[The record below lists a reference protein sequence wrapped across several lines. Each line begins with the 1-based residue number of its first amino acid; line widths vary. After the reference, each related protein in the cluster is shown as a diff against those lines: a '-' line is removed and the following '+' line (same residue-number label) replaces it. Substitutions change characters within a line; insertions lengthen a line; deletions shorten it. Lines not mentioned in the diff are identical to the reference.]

1 MKVLVIG
8 NNTVDLVFYADTPF
22 SVDNKISSPEFRRY
36 AGGQGA
42 NVAHTLGLAGI
53 ETEYVGAFGTDD
65 HGILSRNS
73 LQEAGVSVA
82 FSAQCFTD
90 NYLACIVVDRSA
102 KTRTIIM
109 HRSKALHVPIKVISV
124 RWLTSFDYVYTDN
137 HEHALSL
144 RAVSLCRRLKLK
156 VIADLE
162 VITTATANA
171 IAGIYALIAP
181 EAIIRSLGASRELND
196 CLKAVSRKYRIA
208 SVIATRGTFG
218 SAGWHDGEFHYEIAK
233 KVIVK
238 DTTGA
243 GDAYHAGFILGQ
255 IKGYDFQRSMW
266 FAGKM
271 AESKL
276 RFNGPRFPV
285 GEATRIR
292 QQMESK
298 I

>member
-1 MKVLVIG
+1 
-8 NNTVDLVFYADTPF
+8 
-22 SVDNKISSPEFRRY
+22 
-36 AGGQGA
+36 
-42 NVAHTLGLAGI
+42 
-53 ETEYVGAFGTDD
+53 
-65 HGILSRNS
+65 
-73 LQEAGVSVA
+73 
-82 FSAQCFTD
+82 
-90 NYLACIVVDRSA
+90 
-102 KTRTIIM
+102 M
-109 HRSKALHVPIKVISV
+109 HRSKGLHVPIKVLSG
-124 RWLTSFDYVYTDN
+124 RWLASFDCVYTDN
-137 HEHALSL
+137 HEQALSV

-162 VITTATANA
+162 AITPATPKA
-171 IAGIYALIAP
+171 IAGVYALIAP

-208 SVIATRGTFG
+208 SVIATRGALG
-218 SAGWHDGEFHYEIAK
+218 SAGWHDREFHYEMPK
-233 KVIVK
+233 KVAVK

-243 GDAYHAGFILGQ
+243 GDAYHAGFILSQ

-285 GEATRIR
+285 GHATRIR
-292 QQMESK
+292 KQMESK